1 MTVTIPLALLAGI
14 VAFVSPCFLPI
25 VPVFLAYLVGGA
37 PQLADGFAHLLR
49 EFEARQITKEK

>member
-1 MTVTIPLALLAGI
+1 MKRLAALT
-14 VAFVSPCFLPI
+14 
-25 VPVFLAYLVGGA
+25 GGA